1 MFCNFTCLTSLHNFC
16 SNISFNP
23 TFKFM
28 KSTPLGRVTLGI
40 SKVSNLEPSE
50 KPLHNKAQH
59 ECSSPIFLARI
70 NYHVGDA
77 KLG

>member
-1 MFCNFTCLTSLHNFC
+1 
-16 SNISFNP
+16 
-23 TFKFM
+23 M